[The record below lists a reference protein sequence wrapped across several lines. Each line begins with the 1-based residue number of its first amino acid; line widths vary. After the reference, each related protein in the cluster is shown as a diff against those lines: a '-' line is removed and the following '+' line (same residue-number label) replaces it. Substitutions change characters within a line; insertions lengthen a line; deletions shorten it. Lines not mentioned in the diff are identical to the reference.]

1 MFASPRL
8 DYRNAAM
15 KRVVDFHQAHQDEV
29 IHDGADGKIR
39 HVGGDP
45 QELWILII
53 EESSHQT
60 LLAIGHHGME
70 EIAVHADFS
79 DGGAITCHPIN
90 HQPLYVMLLDNVNNA
105 SIVCVNVQLLRTLE
119 QNLDGS
125 GGDLLFQVKPQSLSV
140 ADNLR
145 RVLIQGDEQSPRF
158 LSHRPFPQNLRA
170 QHRLSYPRY
179 PDDHCGGPVKNA
191 AANESVDSLNPD
203 N

>member
-1 MFASPRL
+1 MFAPPRL

-39 HVGGDP
+39 HVGGDA

-53 EESSHQT
+53 EESRHQT

-90 HQPLYVMLLDNVNNA
+90 HHPLYVMLFDKLDNA
-105 SIVCVNVQLLRTLE
+105 IEVCIDVQLLRALE
-119 QNLDGS
+119 HDLDRPIS
-125 GGDLLFQVKPQSLSV
+125 DLIFYIQPQSLRIT
-140 ADNLR
+140 DDLC
-145 RVLIQGDEQSPRF
+145 RVLIQGDE
-158 LSHRPFPQNLRA
+158 
-170 QHRLSYPRY
+170 
-179 PDDHCGGPVKNA
+179 
-191 AANESVDSLNPD
+191 
-203 N
+203 